1 MRRQHPCSVNLE
13 NSPLPPSL
21 PLACWPLRSC
31 SISPSC
37 RFPWL
42 VLRRQPEQR
51 TCRRF
56 GIGPRHAIVE
66 FHDRG
71 SFLEGFVLKVLI
83 RCTLLQKAGD
93 TWGQAAGTMSPPPA
107 VTSSVAALTWS
118 LIRLSQARATD
129 EDALVRRPG
138 AALVDR
144 VAGDAP
150 ALVQLLAA
158 SDVAGGKYRRSG
170 SHQCTVSR
178 IVEGLL
184 KRSSC
189 DVAPWPPRQRA
200 VAMAVRRRARRR
212 RPWTRASSGLS
223 SAARS
228 APLRRPAGA
237 PRSCPASGH

>member
-1 MRRQHPCSVNLE
+1 MGTGRRHHVTVGL
-13 NSPLPPSL
+13 LTV
-21 PLACWPLRSC
+21 ASC
-31 SISPSC
+31 SISPTC

-42 VLRRQPEQR
+42 VLRRQPEPR
-51 TCRRF
+51 TRRRF
-56 GIGPRHAIVE
+56 GICPRHATVE

-71 SFLEGFVLKVLI
+71 SFLEGIALKVVI
-83 RCTLLQKAGD
+83 RCILLQKAGDTRGHGGHVDFIGFFGSVAWGHNGD

-178 IVEGLL
+178 IVKGLL

-189 DVAPWPPRQRA
+189 DVAPWPPWQRA
-200 VAMAVRRRARRR
+200 VAMAVRRRA
-212 RPWTRASSGLS
+212 
-223 SAARS
+223 
-228 APLRRPAGA
+228 
-237 PRSCPASGH
+237 

>member
-1 MRRQHPCSVNLE
+1 MWPRPCV
-13 NSPLPPSL
+13 
-21 PLACWPLRSC
+21 
-31 SISPSC
+31 
-37 RFPWL
+37 
-42 VLRRQPEQR
+42 
-51 TCRRF
+51 
-56 GIGPRHAIVE
+56 
-66 FHDRG
+66 RG
-71 SFLEGFVLKVLI
+71 MPATDSNRCKVVI
-83 RCTLLQKAGD
+83 RCILLQKAGDTRGHGGHVDFIGFFGSVAWGHNGD

-158 SDVAGGKYRRSG
+158 SDVAGGKYRRIG
-170 SHQCTVSR
+170 SHQCTVGR

-189 DVAPWPPRQRA
+189 DVAPWPPWQRA
-200 VAMAVRRRARRR
+200 VAIVVRLNRAI
-212 RPWTRASSGLS
+212 AEALS
-223 SAARS
+223 LPDIRQRLETLQAEAFPKGVPGAQDFEREEISKWRSAAVE
-228 APLRRPAGA
+228 ALG
-237 PRSCPASGH
+237 PRSE